1 MYPTGRGI
9 AIEPVNSP
17 GAEALRFDPKRML
30 HSLRKETVQN
40 GRTKSWLSI
49 CGGMQSAGSYIFTM
63 QLSGTQ
69 VGGRTC
75 HRTNLLIIVLKRSG
89 IGSETMVC
97 IMPGGF
103 PFLSCHEDSV
113 QIYRWGSTMLYVVQ
127 DDGILRGKYRSI
139 IVTASKLDCYPA
151 FTTHPFLRFSVCAI
165 WHERKHNGIQTHKIE
180 S

>member
-9 AIEPVNSP
+9 SIEPVNSP
-17 GAEALRFDPKRML
+17 GAEDFRLDPKRIL

-69 VGGRTC
+69 VVGRTC
-75 HRTNLLIIVLKRSG
+75 HRIIRLIIVLKRSG
-89 IGSETMVC
+89 IGSESMVR

-103 PFLSCHEDSV
+103 PFLSCHDRFHLDLQMRVNNVTCS
-113 QIYRWGSTMLYVVQ
+113 LQ
-127 DDGILRGKYRSI
+127 DDGILR
-139 IVTASKLDCYPA
+139 
-151 FTTHPFLRFSVCAI
+151 
-165 WHERKHNGIQTHKIE
+165 
-180 S
+180 